1 MCAPA
6 DMAVANDIKMLF
18 VGIGMLYAAGRLL
31 WTDVKRIC
39 WYDNKKIM
47 HSILEILHSII

>member
-1 MCAPA
+1 MCSNNILHMCVCVCMCAPA

-31 WTDVKRIC
+31 
-39 WYDNKKIM
+39 
-47 HSILEILHSII
+47 